1 MKCAMLFFGLLT
13 AMTGSVRADARSITF
28 FSDGAIAE
36 IEATATKGI
45 VEIPLSPGMI
55 DNTLRIKP
63 LGGTMIQRVDFLSV
77 RRETRGEK
85 ELDTLL
91 ERKNRLE
98 DRLQALTT
106 REEIFK
112 AAVKSQSSKAP
123 RKTKSN
129 PDPML
134 SIRQG
139 TDFAIAQLEAVNTA
153 RRKTTLEML
162 RIDTRIAE
170 MRKGGTGTET
180 VARVSVTPNNGRL
193 RIRYALAGQTW
204 TPRYDIR
211 MNGDGKAALTLY
223 GQLPRPFAGYLL
235 RAAPATLADSD
246 NAHSFPVTAGSVAK
260 LAEFILPAREE
271 QFGIGLTTSFSSI
284 LTNKSTVYLPAGEAS
299 IFRNNEYVGRARFE
313 RHLLGTQ
320 QKNLKRRV
328 MLHGNP

>member
-1 MKCAMLFFGLLT
+1 MKYAMLFFGILA
-13 AMTGSVRADARSITF
+13 AMAGSIRADARSITF

-45 VEIPLSPGMI
+45 VQIPLLPGMI

-63 LGGTMIQRVDFLSV
+63 LGGAMIQRVDLLTV
-77 RRETRGEK
+77 RRETRREK

-91 ERKNRLE
+91 ERKNKLE

-123 RKTKSN
+123 RKTKNN

-153 RRKTTLEML
+153 QRKTMLEMRHITA
-162 RIDTRIAE
+162 RITEARKRNTRTE
-170 MRKGGTGTET
+170 M
-180 VARVSVTPNNGRL
+180 VARVHVTPNNARL
-193 RIRYALAGQTW
+193 RVLYALAGQAW
-204 TPRYDIR
+204 IPRYDIR

-223 GQLPRPFAGYLL
+223 AELPRPFAGYLL

-246 NAHSFPVTAGSVAK
+246 NVHSFPVTVGSVAK
-260 LAEFILPAREE
+260 LAEFIFQVKEE
-271 QFGIGLTTSFSSI
+271 QFGSGLTNSFSSI

-299 IFRNNEYVGRARFE
+299 IFHNNEYVGRARFSGISSG
-313 RHLLGTQ
+313 RS
-320 QKNLKRRV
+320 RRISN
-328 MLHGNP
+328 GG

>member
-1 MKCAMLFFGLLT
+1 MNYVMLFFSLLA

-45 VEIPLSPGMI
+45 AQIPLSPGMI

-63 LGGTMIQRVDFLSV
+63 LGGALIQRVDLLTV

-91 ERKNRLE
+91 ERKSKLE

-123 RKTKSN
+123 RKTKNN

-153 RRKTTLEML
+153 RRKAMLEMRHIDA
-162 RIDTRIAE
+162 RITEA
-170 MRKGGTGTET
+170 RKVGTGTEM
-180 VARVSVTPNNGRL
+180 VARVSVTPHNARL
-193 RIRYALAGQTW
+193 RVRYALAGQAW

-223 GQLPRPFAGYLL
+223 GQLARPFAGYLL
-235 RAAPATLADSD
+235 RAAPGTLASSDST
-246 NAHSFPVTAGSVAK
+246 HSFPVTAGPVAK
-260 LAEFILPAREE
+260 LAEFILTSEEE
-271 QFGIGLTTSFSSI
+271 QFGSGPTSQFSSV
-284 LTNKSTVYLPAGEAS
+284 LTNKSTAYLPAGEAS
-299 IFRNNEYVGRARFE
+299 IFRNNEYVGRARFNGISSG
-313 RHLLGTQ
+313 RSIRISNG
-320 QKNLKRRV
+320 R
-328 MLHGNP
+328 